1 MNNCTPKPKLTID
14 LTAHG
19 KFYYE
24 DERFGDDAMV
34 CPLPDAL
41 DFHDGLDQRSVVE
54 GLKAKFPEFEVMW
67 TSSRKDF
74 MEDIRSV
81 NRVVSR
87 DEFYD
92 SWLQALSPRSRLGR
106 DDMQDPFRRFV
117 RVRLSG
123 KDRVR
128 PWAGWFHYPLL
139 IEKSR
144 REMQESGER
153 LRMLFE
159 RGEPIARD
167 VIEEA
172 YFEQVMRERLVI
184 FERRKEWWRIIR
196 WGATTALGLVLAC
209 WSGIQIWDWF
219 VGANCS

>member
-1 MNNCTPKPKLTID
+1 MNNRNHKPQLTID
-14 LTAHG
+14 RTAHG

-24 DERFGDDAMV
+24 DERVGEGALV

-41 DFHDGLDQRSVVE
+41 DFHDDLDRVTFADE
-54 GLKAKFPEFEVMW
+54 LKAKFPEFEVFQGYD
-67 TSSRKDF
+67 RIDD

-81 NRVVSR
+81 NREVNR
-87 DEFYD
+87 AEFYD
-92 SWLQALSPRSRLGR
+92 SWLQVVTPTSRLGG

-128 PWAGWFHYPLL
+128 PWTGWFHYPLL
-139 IEKSR
+139 IGKSLR
-144 REMQESGER
+144 DMQESRDR
-153 LRMLFE
+153 LRILFE
-159 RGEPIARD
+159 CGKPKARD

-172 YFEQVMRERLVI
+172 YFEQVQRERLAI
-184 FERRKEWWRIIR
+184 FERRREWWRVAR

-209 WSGIQIWDWF
+209 WSGIQIWDRF
-219 VGANCS
+219 FGG